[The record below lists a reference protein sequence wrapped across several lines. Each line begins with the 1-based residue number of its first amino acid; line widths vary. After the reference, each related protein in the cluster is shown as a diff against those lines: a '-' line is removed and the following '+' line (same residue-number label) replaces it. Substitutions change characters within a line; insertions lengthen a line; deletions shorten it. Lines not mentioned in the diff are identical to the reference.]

1 MNPVSHRIYLATM
14 TAIVLGVSA
23 YLAYSGYA
31 YYQTPIEERFYQAD
45 HAMLKPSGPFG
56 HGYGIVGT
64 LMMIIGVFGYQARK
78 YMRSLARIGV
88 LKHWLEFHIFLCTL
102 GPILVLFHTSF
113 KFGGLVSISFW
124 SMVAVVASGVAGR
137 FIYLQIPRT
146 IQGREL
152 GLHEIHEMKGQIT
165 QQIQQEIGE
174 ELMQQIIHTGEE
186 RKTEKSYVQQVLAD
200 WRSKSQLRGRLKSA
214 QIQGKKLRVIMKLVG
229 QEMTIQRRIIG
240 LQYMQKLFKYWHV
253 IHLPFAIIMLVI
265 MLIHVAVT
273 LIFGYRWI
281 F

>member
-1 MNPVSHRIYLATM
+1 MNPLSHRIYLATM
-14 TAIVLGVSA
+14 TAIVLGVSG

-229 QEMTIQRRIIG
+229 QELTIQRRIIG

>member
-1 MNPVSHRIYLATM
+1 MNPISHRIYLATM
-14 TAIVLGVSA
+14 TTIVLGGTA
-23 YLAYSGYA
+23 YLSYSGYA

-45 HAMLKPSGPFG
+45 HSMLKPSGPFG

-64 LMMIIGVFGYQARK
+64 LMMLIGVFGYQARK

-152 GLHEIHEMKGQIT
+152 GLHEIHEMKAQIS
-165 QQIQQEIGE
+165 QQIQREIGE
-174 ELMQQIIHTGEE
+174 DLLQQIIHTGEE
-186 RKTEKSYVQQVLAD
+186 TGENRGYVAQVLAD
-200 WRSKSQLRGRLKSA
+200 WKLKSRLRGQLKSA
-214 QIQGKKLRVIMKLVG
+214 QIQGKKLRMIMKLVG
-229 QEMTIQRRIIG
+229 QEMTMQRRIIG

-265 MLIHVAVT
+265 MLIHVGVT
-273 LIFGYRWI
+273 LFFGYRWI

>member
-1 MNPVSHRIYLATM
+1 MNPLSHRIYLATM
-14 TAIVLGVSA
+14 NTIVLGVIT
-23 YLAYSGYA
+23 YLGYSGYS
-31 YYQTPIEERFYQAD
+31 YYHSPLEERFYQAD

-64 LMMIIGVFGYQARK
+64 LMIIIGVFGYQARK
-78 YMRSLARIGV
+78 YMKSLGRIGI

-113 KFGGLVSISFW
+113 KFGGLISISFW

-152 GLHEIHEMKGQIT
+152 SLHEIHDMKSQIT
-165 QQIQQEIGE
+165 QQIEREIGND
-174 ELMQQIIHTGEE
+174 LLQQIIHTGENE
-186 RKTEKSYVQQVLAD
+186 EKKGYINQVMFD
-200 WRSKSQLRGRLKSA
+200 FKIKNRLKGQLKFA
-214 QIQGKKLRVIMKLVG
+214 QIQGKKLRMIMKLIG
-229 QEMTIQRRIIG
+229 QEMTMNRRIIG
-240 LQYMQKLFKYWHV
+240 LQNMQKLFKYWHV

-273 LIFGYRWI
+273 VLLGYHWI

>member
-1 MNPVSHRIYLATM
+1 MNPISHRIYLATM
-14 TAIVLGVSA
+14 TTIVLGVTA
-23 YLAYSGYA
+23 YLGYSGYA

-45 HAMLKPSGPFG
+45 HSMLKPSGPFG

-64 LMMIIGVFGYQARK
+64 LMMLIGVFGYQARK

-152 GLHEIHEMKGQIT
+152 GLHEIHEMKAQIS
-165 QQIQQEIGE
+165 QQIQREIGDD
-174 ELMQQIIHTGEE
+174 LLQQIIHTGEE
-186 RKTEKSYVQQVLAD
+186 TGENRGYITQVLAD
-200 WRSKSQLRGRLKSA
+200 WKLKSRLRGQLKSA
-214 QIQGKKLRVIMKLVG
+214 QIQGKKLRMIMKLVG

-265 MLIHVAVT
+265 MLIHVGVT
-273 LIFGYRWI
+273 LFFGYRWI

>member
-1 MNPVSHRIYLATM
+1 MNPISHRIYLATM
-14 TAIVLGVSA
+14 TTIVLGVTV

-31 YYQTPIEERFYQAD
+31 YYQTPIEERFYQTD
-45 HAMLKPSGPFG
+45 HSMLKPSGPFG

-64 LMMIIGVFGYQARK
+64 LMMLIGVFGYQARK

-165 QQIQQEIGE
+165 QQIQQEIEG

-186 RKTEKSYVQQVLAD
+186 RKTEKTYIQQVLVD
-200 WRSKSQLRGRLKSA
+200 WRIKSQLRGQLKSA

-273 LIFGYRWI
+273 LFFGYRWI

>member
-31 YYQTPIEERFYQAD
+31 YYQTPIEERFYQTD

-78 YMRSLARIGV
+78 YLRSLARIGV

-152 GLHEIHEMKGQIT
+152 SLQEIHEMKGQIT
-165 QQIQQEIGE
+165 LQIQQKIGAD
-174 ELMQQIIHTGEE
+174 LMQQIIQTGEE
-186 RKTEKSYVQQVLAD
+186 KRTEKSYIQQVLAD
-200 WRSKSQLRGRLKSA
+200 WRLKSQLRGQLKLA
-214 QIQGKKLRVIMKLVG
+214 QIQGKKLGMIMKLISH
-229 QEMTIQRRIIG
+229 EMTMNRRIIG
-240 LQYMQKLFKYWHV
+240 LQYMQRLFKYWHV

-273 LIFGYRWI
+273 LFFGYRWI

>member
-1 MNPVSHRIYLATM
+1 MNPLSHRIYLATM
-14 TAIVLGVSA
+14 NTIVLGVIT
-23 YLAYSGYA
+23 YLGYSGYS
-31 YYQTPIEERFYQAD
+31 YYHSPLEERFYQAD

-64 LMMIIGVFGYQARK
+64 LMIIIGVFGYQARK
-78 YMRSLARIGV
+78 YMKSLGRIGI

-113 KFGGLVSISFW
+113 KFGGLISISFW

-152 GLHEIHEMKGQIT
+152 SLHEIHDMKSQIT
-165 QQIQQEIGE
+165 QQIEREIGND
-174 ELMQQIIHTGEE
+174 LLQQIIHTGENE
-186 RKTEKSYVQQVLAD
+186 EKKGYINQVMFD
-200 WRSKSQLRGRLKSA
+200 FKIKNRLRGQLKFA
-214 QIQGKKLRVIMKLVG
+214 QIQGKKLRMIMKLVG
-229 QEMTIQRRIIG
+229 QEMTMNRRIIG
-240 LQYMQKLFKYWHV
+240 LQNMQKLFKYWHV

-273 LIFGYRWI
+273 VLLGYHWI

>member
-1 MNPVSHRIYLATM
+1 MNPISHRIYLASM
-14 TAIVLGVSA
+14 TTIVLGVTA
-23 YLAYSGYA
+23 YLGYSGYA

-45 HAMLKPSGPFG
+45 HSMLKPSGPFG

-64 LMMIIGVFGYQARK
+64 LMMLIGVFGYQARK

-152 GLHEIHEMKGQIT
+152 GLHEIHEMKAQIS
-165 QQIQQEIGE
+165 QQIQREIGE
-174 ELMQQIIHTGEE
+174 DLLQQIIHTGEE
-186 RKTEKSYVQQVLAD
+186 TGENRGYMAQVLAD
-200 WRSKSQLRGRLKSA
+200 WKLKSRLRSQLKSA
-214 QIQGKKLRVIMKLVG
+214 QIQGKKLRMIMKLVG

-240 LQYMQKLFKYWHV
+240 LQYMQ
-253 IHLPFAIIMLVI
+253 
-265 MLIHVAVT
+265 
-273 LIFGYRWI
+273 
-281 F
+281 

>member
-1 MNPVSHRIYLATM
+1 MNPLSHRIYLATM
-14 TAIVLGVSA
+14 TAIVLGVSG

-265 MLIHVAVT
+265 MLIHVSVT
-273 LIFGYRWI
+273 LFFGYRWI

>member
-1 MNPVSHRIYLATM
+1 MNPLSHRIYLATM

-253 IHLPFAIIMLVI
+253 IHVPFAIIMLVI

>member
-1 MNPVSHRIYLATM
+1 MNPLSHRIYLATM
-14 TAIVLGVSA
+14 NAIVLGVIT
-23 YLAYSGYA
+23 YLGYSGYS
-31 YYQTPIEERFYQAD
+31 YYHSPLEERFYQAD

-64 LMMIIGVFGYQARK
+64 LMIIIGVFGYQARK
-78 YMRSLARIGV
+78 YMKSLGRIGI

-113 KFGGLVSISFW
+113 KFGGLISISFW

-152 GLHEIHEMKGQIT
+152 SLHEIHDMKSQIT
-165 QQIQQEIGE
+165 QQIEREIGND
-174 ELMQQIIHTGEE
+174 LLQQIIHTGENE
-186 RKTEKSYVQQVLAD
+186 EKKGYINQVMFD
-200 WRSKSQLRGRLKSA
+200 FKIKNRLRGQLKFA
-214 QIQGKKLRVIMKLVG
+214 QIQGKKLRMIMKLIG
-229 QEMTIQRRIIG
+229 QEMTMNRRIIG
-240 LQYMQKLFKYWHV
+240 LQNMQKLFKYWHV

-273 LIFGYRWI
+273 VLLGYHWI

>member
-1 MNPVSHRIYLATM
+1 MNPLSHRIYLATM
-14 TAIVLGVSA
+14 TAIVLGVSG